1 MPSGY
6 NISYRNTEYTDCFT
20 KSNTISIL
28 TDSLGGNYNIVGL
41 EEGTDYSITVA
52 LLMDGAV
59 TDRNTVLQATAE
71 AAPSAP
77 PSEVMVASVTSS
89 TITVVWGEVPCIH
102 QNGAITGY
110 SVQYG
115 VMGSGSTESMAVD
128 GDSSGGMATISGLEA
143 ATMYEYQ
150 VAGRTSAG
158 PGEYSST
165 MTTLTS
171 VRAPTVIDSS
181 VGPFSISISWTSSGP
196 VVERYEVEWQRD
208 SSGVCPDEHM
218 GSATVSGGSVRSY
231 DITNLFGDSSY
242 SIRVN
247 ATNAAGSAISDP
259 LVVSTV
265 EAAPTAPPASL
276 SSSSVTPSSFS
287 IQWGRVPCIHRNGD
301 ITGYSVLV
309 HGNGSMQMIDIND
322 PDVLTTDISGLVSD
336 TMYLVQVAGVNG
348 QGTGVYRDLAVT
360 TPQTVYLNFG
370 GMNLPTN
377 GLVNISQL
385 GNSTDTGLVC
395 STDQS
400 TDGTPTGGWFNS
412 DGTMLSTSS
421 SEGFFVSDGSDGV
434 YLLRGSGIPVE
445 GIYTCRATDSSGN
458 SRTVFV
464 GLYNEQGGEVV
475 IGGEIGFTLVSELTA
490 EEPQFTLSCN
500 STDGPATS
508 VIWTRDADT
517 VGGGTTALND
527 AVAGHYTH
535 TLTVTGR
542 LGGVYI
548 CTVSNSISTAAS
560 QGQTISVASAPTNL
574 MLIQTDATTIRVT
587 WTPPSPLGSTTGYT
601 VFYSSAESNE
611 ALDVREA
618 STSEV
623 ELMNLAEGGS
633 YSISLVARSQH
644 LPSPTLTDTLDLVRV
659 PRNLELSVADTT
671 GTSITVSWT
680 VAGGQVESYD
690 IVWGTGLT
698 TEVSGEEESY
708 TIEGLEEGE
717 SYTITLTASNAA
729 GSTTDDITASTT
741 PAVYLNFGGMNLP
754 TNGLVNISQLGNSTD
769 TGLVC
774 STDQSADGTPAGGW
788 FNPDGTMLSSSS
800 SEGFFVSDGSDGV
813 YLLRGSGI
821 PVEGIYTCR
830 ATDSSGNS
838 RTVFVGLYNEQGGE
852 VVIGGEIGFTLV
864 SELTAEEPQFTLSC
878 NSTDGPATSVIWTR
892 DADTVGEGTTVLNDA
907 VAAHYT
913 HTLTVTGRLGGVYV
927 CTVSNS
933 ISTTTSSG
941 QNIEVASSPT
951 NLMVTQETP
960 TSFRLSWTPPS
971 PLGDTTGYTISYTGG
986 GSSGSVNVAG
996 GSTDSFSLTGLDSGE
1011 TYTISLI
1018 GRSRHIPSAAITA
1031 QIVPIPAPGQVFVSV
1046 SSITATSISLS
1057 WSVSSGRVA
1066 SWEVVWRP
1074 TGRGTESTSGPLS
1087 GTTYTILQLDPST
1100 IYTLT
1105 VSATNV
1111 AGTTDSTPIL

>member
-517 VGGGTTALND
+517 VG
-527 AVAGHYTH
+527 
-535 TLTVTGR
+535 
-542 LGGVYI
+542 
-548 CTVSNSISTAAS
+548 
-560 QGQTISVASAPTNL
+560 
-574 MLIQTDATTIRVT
+574 
-587 WTPPSPLGSTTGYT
+587 
-601 VFYSSAESNE
+601 
-611 ALDVREA
+611 
-618 STSEV
+618 
-623 ELMNLAEGGS
+623 
-633 YSISLVARSQH
+633 
-644 LPSPTLTDTLDLVRV
+644 
-659 PRNLELSVADTT
+659 
-671 GTSITVSWT
+671 
-680 VAGGQVESYD
+680 
-690 IVWGTGLT
+690 
-698 TEVSGEEESY
+698 
-708 TIEGLEEGE
+708 
-717 SYTITLTASNAA
+717 
-729 GSTTDDITASTT
+729 
-741 PAVYLNFGGMNLP
+741 
-754 TNGLVNISQLGNSTD
+754 
-769 TGLVC
+769 
-774 STDQSADGTPAGGW
+774 
-788 FNPDGTMLSSSS
+788 
-800 SEGFFVSDGSDGV
+800 
-813 YLLRGSGI
+813 
-821 PVEGIYTCR
+821 
-830 ATDSSGNS
+830 
-838 RTVFVGLYNEQGGE
+838 
-852 VVIGGEIGFTLV
+852 
-864 SELTAEEPQFTLSC
+864 
-878 NSTDGPATSVIWTR
+878 
-892 DADTVGEGTTVLNDA
+892 EGTTVLNDA

-1031 QIVPIPAPGQVFVSV
+1031 QIVPRQVFVSV

-1074 TGRGTESTSGPLS
+1074 TDRGTESTSGPLS
-1087 GTTYTILQLDPST
+1087 GTTYTIQQLDPST
-1100 IYTLT
+1100 NYTLT

-1111 AGTTDSTPIL
+1111 AGTTDSTPILFSTASNQATSSSSELESGATIGGVVGAVLIIAAATLVLNVAIALLLRRQRGNYSTSAKRRSEMVGAPGSAATVLELSKLSDITYASPFQTTSNEAYNVVRGTGRTAEVEYEVPQNLPPSTSSFQPAAGDNTYEPV